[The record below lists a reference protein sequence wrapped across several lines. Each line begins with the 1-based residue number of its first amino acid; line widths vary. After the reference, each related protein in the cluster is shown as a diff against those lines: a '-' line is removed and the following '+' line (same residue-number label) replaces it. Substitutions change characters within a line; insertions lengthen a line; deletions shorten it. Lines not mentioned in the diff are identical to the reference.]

1 MVFRQNSNDSGLAT
15 FSTESAISRHQPLE
29 QAPVER
35 AGERDAVA
43 LFHLGSSVD
52 RAESGELAVPR
63 FTGQLSHD
71 MRTQQF
77 FKIGVAYSRALS
89 WLRDDLPAQALESK
103 AMRLRQTILL
113 IAIVSL
119 AATVVALALQTYFG
133 HLFWLVALGPVLAA
147 AGGAAIALSLK
158 RHP

>member
-1 MVFRQNSNDSGLAT
+1 
-15 FSTESAISRHQPLE
+15 
-29 QAPVER
+29 
-35 AGERDAVA
+35 
-43 LFHLGSSVD
+43 
-52 RAESGELAVPR
+52 
-63 FTGQLSHD
+63 
-71 MRTQQF
+71 
-77 FKIGVAYSRALS
+77 
-89 WLRDDLPAQALESK
+89 
-103 AMRLRQTILL
+103 MRLRQTILL